1 MSQERIYQVGMY
13 QRAIGVGSTPFE
25 RLTTAF
31 LGALRIGRQG
41 LKAAEAGRVED
52 AAAKGERL
60 QAIVHR
66 MDQSLDFSVAPEL
79 CKNLNRLYTHVQTV
93 LDDPELGTKP
103 EIFTECIQILSTLWE
118 GFQAAEEQ
126 GKS

>member
-1 MSQERIYQVGMY
+1 VSQERIYQVGMY
-13 QRAIGVGSTPFE
+13 QRAVGVGSTPFE

-31 LGALRIGRQG
+31 MGALRIGRQG
-41 LKAAEAGRVED
+41 LKAANAGRVKD

-79 CKNLNRLYTHVQTV
+79 CTNLSRLYTHIQTV
-93 LDDPELGTKP
+93 LDDPTVGSKP
-103 EIFTECIQILSTLWE
+103 ESFAECIEILTTLWE
-118 GFQAAEEQ
+118 GFQAAEEK

>member
-1 MSQERIYQVGMY
+1 MY
-13 QRAIGVGSTPFE
+13 QRAVGVGSTPFE

-41 LKAAEAGRVED
+41 LKAANAGRVED

-79 CKNLNRLYTHVQTV
+79 CTNLNRLYTHIQTV
-93 LDDPELGTKP
+93 LEDPTVGSKP
-103 EIFTECIQILSTLWE
+103 ESFTECIEILTTLWE